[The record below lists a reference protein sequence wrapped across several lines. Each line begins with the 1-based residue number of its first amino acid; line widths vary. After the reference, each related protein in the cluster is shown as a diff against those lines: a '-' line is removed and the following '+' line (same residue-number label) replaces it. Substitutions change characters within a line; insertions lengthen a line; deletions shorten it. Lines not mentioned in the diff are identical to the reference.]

1 MAGREMMRMITVGVV
16 LLALSIHGAS
26 ALTSAASNDA
36 LDADLRDDAQTAAA
50 SAVASA
56 PIPAAA
62 PRPAVLPSA
71 APASEPTLSANP
83 LWAIPLTQLSS
94 TRDRPIFSPSRRP
107 VPAAVAAESVVAKV
121 APPPRKPEPPPLALL
136 GTIASDDEGFAIFL
150 DQSTKAAL
158 RLKIGEDYQGWKLL
172 MIQGR
177 DVTMARDKQV
187 AVLSLPQ
194 PGAGS
199 ASGGTRLLSASAV
212 TLPSAMPPPSRVN
225 ERVR

>member
-26 ALTSAASNDA
+26 ALTSADA
-36 LDADLRDDAQTAAA
+36 LDADLRDDAQTAGA
-50 SAVASA
+50 SAVPSA
-56 PIPAAA
+56 PIPAA
-62 PRPAVLPSA
+62 PQPAILPSA
-71 APASEPTLSANP
+71 APASERTLSANP

-121 APPPRKPEPPPLALL
+121 APPPRKPEPPQLALV

-212 TLPSAMPPPSRVN
+212 TLPSAMPPLSRVN